1 MIKLRN
7 LNLEPLR
14 MNVERGHYQLVRRL
28 AENQEVYDFIS
39 KRFGEWVKPP
49 ISEDQY
55 EIDKAYVIANDNQEK
70 IGMCGSTKGSVNSGG
85 IIDLWVAIDERYRGK
100 GYGEKVVVQ
109 MTEYF
114 LDTIP
119 KLDNISLAI
128 KKKNIASNKVAML
141 SGYTFDYEQDGKNYY
156 SYFGK

>member
-14 MNVERGHYQLVRRL
+14 INAENGHYSLVRKL
-28 AENQEVYDFIS
+28 AEDQGVYDFIS

-49 ISEDQY
+49 ISENQY
-55 EIDKAYVIANDNQEK
+55 EIGKAYVIANDNQEK
-70 IGMCGSTKGSVNSGG
+70 IGMCGSTRGSINSGG
-85 IIDLWVAIDERYRGK
+85 IIDLWVAIDEKYRGK

-114 LDTIP
+114 LDIIP

-128 KKKNIASNKVAML
+128 KMDNVVSNKMAML
-141 SGYTFDYEQDGKNYY
+141 SGYTFNHEYDGKNYY
-156 SYFGK
+156 NYFGK

>member
-7 LNLEPLR
+7 LSLEPLR
-14 MNVERGHYQLVRRL
+14 TNGKSGHYSLVRRL
-28 AENQEVYDFIS
+28 AEDKGVYKFVS
-39 KRFGEWVKPP
+39 KRFSEWVEPP

-55 EIDKAYVIANDNQEK
+55 EIGKAYVITNSNQEK
-70 IGMCGSTKGSVNSGG
+70 IGMCGSTRGSVSFGG
-85 IIDLWVAIDERYRGK
+85 VIDLWFVIDEGQRGK
-100 GYGEKVVVQ
+100 GYGEKIVVQ

-128 KKKNIASNKVAML
+128 KKDNIASNKIAIL
-141 SGYTFDYEQDGKNYY
+141 SGYTFDKEHDEKNYY
-156 SYFGK
+156 NYFGR

>member
-14 MNVERGHYQLVRRL
+14 TDFKSGHYSLVRKL
-28 AENQEVYDFIS
+28 SEDQGVYDFIS

-55 EIDKAYVIANDNQEK
+55 EIGKAYVIANDNQEK
-70 IGMCGSTKGSVNSGG
+70 IGMCGSTRGSINSGG
-85 IIDLWVAIDERYRGK
+85 IIDLWVAIDEKYRGK
-100 GYGEKVVVQ
+100 GYGEKIVVQ

-114 LDTIP
+114 LDIIP

-128 KKKNIASNKVAML
+128 NKNNVTSNKMAML
-141 SGYTFDYEQDGKNYY
+141 SGYTFDHEYDGKNYY
-156 SYFGK
+156 NYFGK